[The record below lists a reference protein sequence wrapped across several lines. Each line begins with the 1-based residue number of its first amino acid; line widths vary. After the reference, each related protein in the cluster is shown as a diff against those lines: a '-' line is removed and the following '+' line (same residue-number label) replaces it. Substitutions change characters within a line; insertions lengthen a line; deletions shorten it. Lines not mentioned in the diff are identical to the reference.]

1 MLKKDI
7 IINLKVE
14 KLYYRKILSEKERL
28 KQEIK
33 QINEFLESHSEI
45 V

>member
-33 QINEFLESHSEI
+33 QINEYLESHSEI